1 MINDTSARAG
11 RHAAPLYDYDITN
24 EYLARLR
31 GADFIPV
38 RKSKDY
44 QPADIKARRRNY
56 LTPLMR
62 SLNNSRKSGK
72 GI

>member
-1 MINDTSARAG
+1 MTNDTSARAG
-11 RHAAPLYDYDITN
+11 RHASPLFDYDYTG

-44 QPADIKARRRNY
+44 SPVNVKQRRSKY
-56 LTPLMR
+56 ITPLMR
-62 SLNNSRKSGK
+62 DMINSRKTVKGK
-72 GI
+72 

>member
-11 RHAAPLYDYDITN
+11 RHAAPLFDYDFTE

-31 GADFIPV
+31 GADFIPT

-44 QPADIKARRRNY
+44 KTVPAKGRRRNY

-62 SLNNSRKSGK
+62 SINNSRNHGK
-72 GI
+72 GK

>member
-1 MINDTSARAG
+1 MINDTRARVG
-11 RHAAPLYDYDITN
+11 RDAAPLFDYDYTG

-44 QPADIKARRRNY
+44 REINVKSRRSNY
-56 LTPLMR
+56 ITPLMR
-62 SLNNSRKSGK
+62 SLNKSRSNGK
-72 GI
+72 GK